1 MSRFSIG
8 TRRRVA
14 MVYDTDTDAGGLDH
28 KAGIPGADPAPPAP
42 TLPADGRA
50 VAPPGQ
56 EVATVMGVSKRFGDV
71 QALDGLDIGINRSRI
86 TVLLGPNGAGKTTA
100 IRLITGAFSPDEG
113 RVRVFGLDPSGD
125 GGEEVRRRC
134 GVVSAKPSLYDRLS
148 GIDNLRYAAE
158 LYGLGRGKAVDE
170 RIDEAAAWFGI
181 EPALGQLV
189 GGYSTGMKT
198 RLALARAILHDP
210 ELLLLDEPTSGLD
223 PESARSV
230 LRLVRE
236 MTARGRSVLLCT
248 HLLAEAEGLA
258 DEIVVVDGGRTV
270 LRGEPR
276 RLAGRYWPLPQ
287 VTFRSFDD
295 RGLAY
300 LNQHPRV
307 IETVPVDG
315 GVRVSLSDEPAVASV
330 ARWLTEHGTDLRAIV
345 PWEPT
350 LEDLYFAIRA
360 EHDLDRPN
368 DILAMPPTGGKGN
381 RR

>member
-1 MSRFSIG
+1 
-8 TRRRVA
+8 
-14 MVYDTDTDAGGLDH
+14 MVYDSETDGTGRERGELAPAPEPTPARAPTAAGG
-28 KAGIPGADPAPPAP
+28 AERRPAEN
-42 TLPADGRA
+42 
-50 VAPPGQ
+50 Q
-56 EVATVMGVSKRFGDV
+56 VATVVDVSKRFGEV
-71 QALDGLDIGINRSRI
+71 QALEGLEIGIARSRI

-100 IRLITGAFSPDEG
+100 IRLITGAFAPDDG
-113 RVRVFGLDPSGD
+113 HVRVFGLDPSGD

-158 LYGLGRGKAVDE
+158 LYGLGRGHAVDQ

-287 VTFRSFDD
+287 VTFRSFDE

-300 LNQHPRV
+300 LDQHPRV
-307 IETVPVDG
+307 IEAVPVDG

-330 ARWLTEHGTDLRAIV
+330 ARWLAEHGTELRAIV

-360 EHDLDRPN
+360 EHDLDRT
-368 DILAMPPTGGKGN
+368 DDAHARDTTDGKGA